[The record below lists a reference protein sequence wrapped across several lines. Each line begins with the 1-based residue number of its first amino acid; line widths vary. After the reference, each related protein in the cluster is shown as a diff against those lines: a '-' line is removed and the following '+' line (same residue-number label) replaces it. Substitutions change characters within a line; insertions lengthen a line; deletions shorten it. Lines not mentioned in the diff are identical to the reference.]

1 MTKGKCGRKGAQK
14 EQLKEQETKLGTIVV
29 RSCMN
34 LLLTAS
40 FVSED
45 TVGED
50 FERNDEEKKILKTF
64 LAPNKQ
70 TENLVTS
77 VAPLGGDTGNQA
89 LIK

>member
-1 MTKGKCGRKGAQK
+1 
-14 EQLKEQETKLGTIVV
+14 
-29 RSCMN
+29 MN
-34 LLLTAS
+34 LLPTAS

-45 TVGED
+45 TIGED

-70 TENLVTS
+70 TENLVTRI
-77 VAPLGGDTGNQA
+77 APLGGDTGNQA